1 MYNNKKVNVVVPAYN
16 EESLILKTLSSIP
29 DFVEKIIVVNDFSSD
44 RTKTLVD
51 EFKEDDNRVILLN
64 NNKNYGAGYSIKR
77 GYKKSF
83 ELKPDITV
91 VMAGDGQMD
100 PKYLPSLLD
109 PLILGEADYTKGN
122 RLSHSQAKKMPSF
135 RRFGNSILTLLNK
148 VSTGYWHIIDPQNG
162 HTTKPTRALSNIL
175 GEKIT
180 DGYGNP
186 NDFLVALNIHNHV
199 VKDVLIPP
207 LYGSEKSGIKIGRF
221 IFKTSWILTSGFF
234 RRIIT
239 KYGGLNFHPV
249 LLFFIAGISLSLLCI
264 GLSLRLL
271 YFWYNTDVIL
281 PINALA
287 AGITLLG
294 SIQLLLFA
302 LWIDYQGGK

>member
-1 MYNNKKVNVVVPAYN
+1 
-16 EESLILKTLSSIP
+16 
-29 DFVEKIIVVNDFSSD
+29 
-44 RTKTLVD
+44 
-51 EFKEDDNRVILLN
+51 
-64 NNKNYGAGYSIKR
+64 
-77 GYKKSF
+77 
-83 ELKPDITV
+83 
-91 VMAGDGQMD
+91 MAGDGQMD

-109 PLILGEADYTKGN
+109 PLILGEADYAKGN

-162 HTTKPTRALSNIL
+162 YTAITTPALSNIL

-221 IFKTSWILTSGFF
+221 IFKTSWILTTGFF
-234 RRIIT
+234 RRIFT

-249 LLFFIAGISLSLLCI
+249 LLFFIAGISLSLFCV

-271 YFWYNTDVIL
+271 YFWYTTDIIL